1 MKDTFN
7 WSRLM
12 SLFAYDWATT
22 WKIHAVYA
30 ALIVGCSVMTLLC
43 LSVGLNSLQ
52 GVFIYLFFM
61 ITAFGQIF
69 IASHTFANIRNK
81 TGRINYLM
89 LPATNK
95 EKFIVRMVNMS
106 IAPLLTAIIA
116 WIISYFVFDVC
127 TLFDAFDES
136 PLEFVSWIYGDIHVT
151 KDTVPILISLFIMVL
166 LNTFSN
172 NFYMAMGSLL
182 FKRFVLIKMIFVTIG
197 LSIVFSLLMNILSL
211 FVDMEAFALWIS
223 DALNSLKH
231 DLNANEWVLGA
242 IWTVNLVHFILFS
255 LYGGISYVLFRRKQ
269 VIGK

>member
-52 GVFIYLFFM
+52 SVFNVLFFM
-61 ITAFGQIF
+61 ITGFGQLF
-69 IASHTFANIRNK
+69 IASHSFANIRNK

-89 LPATNK
+89 LPATNM
-95 EKFIVRMVNMS
+95 EKFVVRMVNMA

-116 WIISYFVFDVC
+116 WIISYFVFVVC
-127 TLFDAFDES
+127 SLFEAFDAT
-136 PLEFVSWIYGDIHVT
+136 PLEFVLRIYGVIHVT
-151 KDTVPILISLFIMVL
+151 IETVPILISLFIMLL
-166 LNTFSN
+166 LNNFSN
-172 NFYMAMGSLL
+172 SFYMAMGSLL

-197 LSIVFSLLMNILSL
+197 LSIVFSLLINILSL
-211 FVDMEAFALWIS
+211 FVDIEAFALWIS
-223 DALNSLKH
+223 DAINSIKYNGKPEDYAYLA
-231 DLNANEWVLGA
+231 LW
-242 IWTVNLVHFILFS
+242 IVNLVHFIMLS

>member
-52 GVFIYLFFM
+52 GVFNVLFFM
-61 ITAFGQIF
+61 ITAIGQLF
-69 IASHTFANIRNK
+69 IASHSFANIRNK

-89 LPATNK
+89 LPATNM
-95 EKFIVRMVNMS
+95 EKFIVRMVNMA

-116 WIISYFVFDVC
+116 WGISYAVFEVCSLLRIWFVNPLDFILSMYKNFFEPTSKVF
-127 TLFDAFDES
+127 LFLSF
-136 PLEFVSWIYGDIHVT
+136 
-151 KDTVPILISLFIMVL
+151 LFMMII
-166 LNTFSN
+166 NTFSN
-172 NFYMAMGSLL
+172 NLYMAMGSLL
-182 FKRFVLIKMIFVTIG
+182 FKRFVLIKMIFVSIG
-197 LSIVFSLLMNILSL
+197 LSIVFSLLMNILSS
-211 FVDMEAFALWIS
+211 FVDVEAFALRLS
-223 DALNSLKH
+223 DALNSFKH
-231 DLNANEWVLGA
+231 NFNANEWMLGA
-242 IWTVNLVHFILFS
+242 IWIVNLINFILFS
-255 LYGGISYVLFRRKQ
+255 LYGGISYVLFKRKQ

>member
-22 WKIHAVYA
+22 WKIHAIYA

-52 GVFIYLFFM
+52 GVFNFLFFM
-61 ITAFGQIF
+61 ITAIGQPF

-106 IAPLLTAIIA
+106 IAPILTAIIA

-127 TLFDAFDES
+127 TLFETFDES
-136 PLEFVSWIYGDIHVT
+136 PLEFIAYRYRTFKVST
-151 KDTVPILISLFIMVL
+151 FTVFAMTSLFIMLL
-166 LNTFSN
+166 LNAISN

-211 FVDMEAFALWIS
+211 FVDMEAFALWINDTIYS
-223 DALNSLKH
+223 IKH
-231 DLNANEWVLGA
+231 YSITKEWTLGA
-242 IWTVNLVHFILFS
+242 LWIVIIVNFIMLS

>member
-22 WKIHAVYA
+22 WKIHAVYV

-52 GVFIYLFFM
+52 GIFNFLFFM
-61 ITAFGQIF
+61 ITAFGQLF
-69 IASHTFANIRNK
+69 IASHSFANIRNK

-89 LPATNK
+89 LPATNM
-95 EKFIVRMVNMS
+95 EKFVVRMVNMA

-116 WIISYFVFDVC
+116 WGISYAVFEVC
-127 TLFDAFDES
+127 SLLRIWFANPIDYILSMYKTFFEPTSKVFIFLSFLFM
-136 PLEFVSWIYGDIHVT
+136 L
-151 KDTVPILISLFIMVL
+151 L
-166 LNTFSN
+166 LNNFSN

-231 DLNANEWVLGA
+231 DLNVNEWVLGA

>member
-61 ITAFGQIF
+61 ITAFGQLF
-69 IASHTFANIRNK
+69 IASHSFANIRNK

-89 LPATNK
+89 LPATNM
-95 EKFIVRMVNMS
+95 EKFVVRMVNMS

-116 WIISYFVFDVC
+116 WIISFFVFEVC
-127 TLFDAFDES
+127 SLFEAFDATL
-136 PLEFVSWIYGDIHVT
+136 LEFVLRIYGAIHVT
-151 KDTVPILISLFIMVL
+151 IETVPILISLFIMML
-166 LNTFSN
+166 LNYFSH

-197 LSIVFSLLMNILSL
+197 LSIVFSLLMNTLYL

-242 IWTVNLVHFILFS
+242 VWIFNLVNFIMLS